1 MAVTGPGSHIQ
12 ASRCA
17 DPCRVA
23 DVTLAAAV
31 RAQADAVYIE
41 PMAMADDAYVITL
54 ERASQVLT
62 TVAVDAQL
70 GSAVIARLAFLAD
83 IDLAAVHASSAV
95 LPVRSGV
102 REAEIVITV
111 RPGISLCA
119 DLMVMG
125 VRGRAPAGAG
135 PPIGPAHGDV
145 VGQYRVH
152 EFLGEGGMGTVFE
165 VEHIALARRYALKVL
180 RTKVIERDP
189 GAAQKFLREARTAA
203 RVRHPNIVDVV
214 DFGHLPDGRPYFVME
229 LLEGQSL
236 ADLVAT
242 GPLPPGE
249 VVLIA
254 RQLANALA
262 AAHDR
267 GVVHADVT
275 PSNVLVVDA
284 GVDAG
289 AGAGAGAGTGTGT
302 GTEARSGELSVKLV
316 DFGLAELAGEG
327 LRDENPE
334 FVLGTPAYISP
345 EQLRGLAPTDRSDQ
359 YGLGAVLF
367 ELLTGHPPYHHDD
380 LRTLCMM
387 HLTAPI
393 PLVESPHGPLP
404 PKLADIVTTCLQK
417 TPQARFPGM
426 RALLV
431 ALDEV
436 ERVTDRRGWR
446 RWLSS

>member
-1 MAVTGPGSHIQ
+1 
-12 ASRCA
+12 
-17 DPCRVA
+17 
-23 DVTLAAAV
+23 
-31 RAQADAVYIE
+31 
-41 PMAMADDAYVITL
+41 
-54 ERASQVLT
+54 
-62 TVAVDAQL
+62 
-70 GSAVIARLAFLAD
+70 
-83 IDLAAVHASSAV
+83 
-95 LPVRSGV
+95 
-102 REAEIVITV
+102 
-111 RPGISLCA
+111 
-119 DLMVMG
+119 VM
-125 VRGRAPAGAG
+125 
-135 PPIGPAHGDV
+135 
-145 VGQYRVH
+145 
-152 EFLGEGGMGTVFE
+152 
-165 VEHIALARRYALKVL
+165 
-180 RTKVIERDP
+180 
-189 GAAQKFLREARTAA
+189 
-203 RVRHPNIVDVV
+203 
-214 DFGHLPDGRPYFVME
+214 
-229 LLEGQSL
+229 
-236 ADLVAT
+236 
-242 GPLPPGE
+242 
-249 VVLIA
+249 IA

-275 PSNVLVVDA
+275 PSNVLVVEGGDDPSA
-284 GVDAG
+284 PGD
-289 AGAGAGAGTGTGT
+289 
-302 GTEARSGELSVKLV
+302 LHVKLV

-359 YGLGAVLF
+359 YGLGAVLY

-417 TPQARFPGM
+417 TPQSRFPGM

-431 ALDEV
+431 ALDEI

>member
-1 MAVTGPGSHIQ
+1 
-12 ASRCA
+12 
-17 DPCRVA
+17 
-23 DVTLAAAV
+23 V

-54 ERASQVLT
+54 ERSSQVLT

-83 IDLAAVHASSAV
+83 IDLASAHASSAV
-95 LPVRSGV
+95 LPVRSGT

-111 RPGISLCA
+111 RPGTSLCA
-119 DLMVMG
+119 DMMVMARARG
-125 VRGRAPAGAG
+125 RTPVSEAIGPVRG
-135 PPIGPAHGDV
+135 DV
-145 VGQYRVH
+145 IGQYRVH

-165 VEHIALARRYALKVL
+165 VEHIALTRRYALKVL

-236 ADLVAT
+236 ADLVAA
-242 GPLPPGE
+242 GPLPAGE

-262 AAHDR
+262 VAHDR

-275 PSNVLVVDA
+275 PSNVLVVDGGDVGRA
-284 GVDAG
+284 GPG
-289 AGAGAGAGTGTGT
+289 AIV
-302 GTEARSGELSVKLV
+302 GELTVKLV

-393 PLVESPHGPLP
+393 PMVESPHGPLP

-431 ALDEV
+431 ALDEI

>member
-1 MAVTGPGSHIQ
+1 MAVTGSHIE
-12 ASRCA
+12 ASRFA

-23 DVTLAAAV
+23 DVTLAAAL

-41 PMAMADDAYVITL
+41 PMAMAEDAYVITL

-83 IDLAAVHASSAV
+83 IDLAAAHQSSAV

-102 REAEIVITV
+102 REAEVVITV
-111 RPGISLCA
+111 RPGASLCA
-119 DLMVMG
+119 DLVVMA
-125 VRGRAPAGAG
+125 RSRFRAPVTEAVG
-135 PPIGPAHGDV
+135 PVRGDV
-145 VGQYRVH
+145 VGQYRVQ

-214 DFGHLPDGRPYFVME
+214 DFGHLADGRPYFVME

-236 ADLVAT
+236 ADLVA
-242 GPLPPGE
+242 GGALPPGE
-249 VVLIA
+249 VVPIA

-262 AAHDR
+262 SAHDR

-275 PSNVLVVDA
+275 PSNVLVVDPGGEA
-284 GVDAG
+284 GRPPGSPG
-289 AGAGAGAGTGTGT
+289 A
-302 GTEARSGELSVKLV
+302 GELSVKLV

-393 PLVESPHGPLP
+393 PVVESPHGPLP

>member
-1 MAVTGPGSHIQ
+1 MAVTGPQIE
-12 ASRCA
+12 ASRSA

-23 DVTLAAAV
+23 DIALAAAV

-41 PMAMADDAYVITL
+41 PMALADDAYVITL

-70 GSAVIARLAFLAD
+70 GAAVIARLAFLAD
-83 IDLAAVHASSAV
+83 IDLAAAHASSAV
-95 LPVRSGV
+95 LPVRSGT
-102 REAEIVITV
+102 REAEVVITV
-111 RPGISLCA
+111 RPGASLCA
-119 DLMVMG
+119 DLMVMSRARG
-125 VRGRAPAGAG
+125 RTAPPLVEAIGPVRG
-135 PPIGPAHGDV
+135 DV
-145 VGQYRVH
+145 IGQYCVH

-165 VEHIALARRYALKVL
+165 VEHVALTRRYALKVL

-214 DFGHLPDGRPYFVME
+214 DFGHLVDGRPYFVME

-236 ADLVAT
+236 ADLVAA

-249 VVLIA
+249 VIVIA

-275 PSNVLVVDA
+275 PSNVLVVD
-284 GVDAG
+284 
-289 AGAGAGAGTGTGT
+289 GTDDPTRPGD
-302 GTEARSGELSVKLV
+302 LHVKLV

-367 ELLTGHPPYHHDD
+367 ELLSGHPPYHHDD

-393 PLVESPHGPLP
+393 PVVESPHGPLP
-404 PKLADIVTTCLQK
+404 PKLADIVMTCLQK

-431 ALDEV
+431 ALDEI

>member
-1 MAVTGPGSHIQ
+1 MAVTGSVSHIQ
-12 ASRCA
+12 ASRFA

-23 DVTLAAAV
+23 DITLAAAV

-83 IDLAAVHASSAV
+83 LDLSAPHVSSAK

-111 RPGISLCA
+111 RPGASLCA
-119 DLMVMG
+119 DLMVMSRI
-125 VRGRAPAGAG
+125 RGRG
-135 PPIGPAHGDV
+135 PVGEPVGPARGDV
-145 VGQYRVH
+145 IDQYRVH

-165 VEHIALARRYALKVL
+165 VEHVALGRRYALKVL

-203 RVRHPNIVDVV
+203 RVRHRNIVDVV
-214 DFGHLPDGRPYFVME
+214 DLGHLSDGRPYFVME

-236 ADLVAT
+236 ADLVA
-242 GPLPPGE
+242 GGALPPSE

-254 RQLANALA
+254 RQLADALA

-284 GVDAG
+284 G
-289 AGAGAGAGTGTGT
+289 
-302 GTEARSGELSVKLV
+302 EHPRSGELSVKLV

>member
-1 MAVTGPGSHIQ
+1 MDVTGNAF
-12 ASRCA
+12 ASSPPRSRPDQPPAAAPA
-17 DPCRVA
+17 DPRRIA
-23 DVTLAAAV
+23 DLVLATAV
-31 RAQADAVYIE
+31 RAQADAVYLE
-41 PMAMADDAYVITL
+41 PAPDDEDQYAIAIVRGAAELTGARLDATL
-54 ERASQVLT
+54 GA
-62 TVAVDAQL
+62 
-70 GSAVIARLAFLAD
+70 AVIARLAFLAD
-83 IDLAAVHASSAV
+83 IDLAAQHASSAV
-95 LPVRSGV
+95 LPVRSGG
-102 REAEIVITV
+102 REAEVVITV
-111 RPGISLCA
+111 RPGAALRAEVMIAPRSRGRAATA
-119 DLMVMG
+119 DG
-125 VRGRAPAGAG
+125 VRGAAG
-135 PPIGPAHGDV
+135 PAPGEQI
-145 VGQYRVH
+145 GQYRVR
-152 EFLGEGGMGTVFE
+152 EFLGEGGMGTVYD
-165 VEHIALARRYALKVL
+165 VEHVALARRYALKVL
-180 RTKVIERDP
+180 RAKVIERDA

-214 DFGHLPDGRPYFVME
+214 DFGHLADGRPYFVME

-236 ADLVAT
+236 ADLVAN
-242 GPLPPGE
+242 GALPPGE
-249 VVLIA
+249 VVAIA
-254 RQLANALA
+254 RQLAHALA

-275 PSNVLVVDA
+275 PSNVLVVPGD
-284 GVDAG
+284 G
-289 AGAGAGAGTGTGT
+289 
-302 GTEARSGELSVKLV
+302 GEVHVKLV

-367 ELLTGHPPYHHDD
+367 ELLTGRPPYHHDD
-380 LRTLCMM
+380 LRSLCMM

-393 PLVESPHGPLP
+393 PPVESPHGPMP
-404 PKLADIVTTCLQK
+404 PKLADLVTTCLQK

-426 RALLV
+426 RALLG

>member
-1 MAVTGPGSHIQ
+1 VNVTAVSDSHIE
-12 ASRCA
+12 AIRFT
-17 DPCRVA
+17 DPRRVA
-23 DVTLAAAV
+23 DLTLAAAI
-31 RAQADAVYIE
+31 RSHADAVYIE
-41 PMAMADDAYVITL
+41 PLALSEDSYAITL
-54 ERASQVLT
+54 ERASQVLA
-62 TVAVDAQL
+62 TVAMDAQL

-83 IDLAAVHASSAV
+83 IDLSAAHTSSAV
-95 LPVRSGV
+95 LPVRSGA
-102 REAEIVITV
+102 RDAEIVITV
-111 RPGISLCA
+111 RPGSSLCA
-119 DLMVMG
+119 DLMVMTRN
-125 VRGRAPAGAG
+125 RGRVQMIEPV
-135 PPIGPAHGDV
+135 GPARGDII
-145 VGQYRVH
+145 GQYRVI

-180 RTKVIERDP
+180 RTKVIERDA

-203 RVRHPNIVDVV
+203 RVRHSNIVDVI
-214 DFGHLPDGRPYFVME
+214 DFGHLADGRPYFVME

-236 ADLVAT
+236 ADLVA
-242 GPLPPGE
+242 GGALLPGE
-249 VVLIA
+249 VVTIA

-275 PSNVLVVDA
+275 PSNVLIVDA
-284 GVDAG
+284 GSEV
-289 AGAGAGAGTGTGT
+289 
-302 GTEARSGELSVKLV
+302 SGDPTHPSELHVKLV

-359 YGLGAVLF
+359 YGLGAVLY
-367 ELLTGHPPYHHDD
+367 ELLTGRPPYHHDD

-393 PLVESPHGPLP
+393 PAVESPHGPLP

-431 ALDEV
+431 ALDEI

>member
-1 MAVTGPGSHIQ
+1 MAVSETQ
-12 ASRCA
+12 LEATRFV
-17 DPCRVA
+17 DPRRVA
-23 DVTLAAAV
+23 DLTLAAAV
-31 RAQADAVYIE
+31 RAHADAVYIE
-41 PMAMADDAYVITL
+41 PMAMSDDTYVITL

-62 TVAVDAQL
+62 TVPLDAQL
-70 GSAVIARLAFLAD
+70 GAAVIARLAFLAD
-83 IDLAAVHASSAV
+83 IDLSAAHAVSGV
-95 LPVRSGV
+95 LPVRSGT
-102 REAEIVITV
+102 REAEVVITV
-111 RPGISLCA
+111 RPGTSLCA
-119 DLMVMG
+119 DLMVMSRT
-125 VRGRAPAGAG
+125 RGRPQVIEPVG
-135 PPIGPAHGDV
+135 PSRGDV
-145 VGQYRVH
+145 IGQYRVL

-165 VEHIALARRYALKVL
+165 VEHIALIRRYALKVL
-180 RTKVIERDP
+180 RTKVIERDA

-214 DFGHLPDGRPYFVME
+214 DFGYLPDGRPYFVME

-236 ADLVAT
+236 ADLVA
-242 GPLPPGE
+242 GGALAPGE
-249 VVLIA
+249 VVMIA

-275 PSNVLVVDA
+275 PSNVLVVGA
-284 GVDAG
+284 GVDNDA
-289 AGAGAGAGTGTGT
+289 ANP
-302 GTEARSGELSVKLV
+302 ELHVKLV

-367 ELLTGHPPYHHDD
+367 ELLTGHPPFHHDD
-380 LRTLCMM
+380 LRSLCMM

-393 PLVESPHGPLP
+393 PAIESPHGPLP

-431 ALDEV
+431 ALDEI

>member
-1 MAVTGPGSHIQ
+1 MAVTGPDFE
-12 ASRCA
+12 ASREASRFA

-23 DVTLAAAV
+23 DLTLAAAV

-41 PMAMADDAYVITL
+41 PMAMAEDAYVITL
-54 ERASQVLT
+54 ERSSQVLT

-70 GSAVIARLAFLAD
+70 GSAVIARFAFLAD
-83 IDLAAVHASSAV
+83 IDLAASHASSAV
-95 LPVRSGV
+95 LPVRAGA
-102 REAEIVITV
+102 READVVITV
-111 RPGISLCA
+111 RPGVSLCA
-119 DLMVMG
+119 DLMVMAR
-125 VRGRAPAGAG
+125 VRGRAPVGEA
-135 PPIGPAHGDV
+135 IGPVRGDV

-180 RTKVIERDP
+180 RNKVIERDP
-189 GAAQKFLREARTAA
+189 AAAQKFLREARTAA
-203 RVRHPNIVDVV
+203 RVRHSNIVDVV

-236 ADLVAT
+236 ADLVAA
-242 GPLPPGE
+242 GALPAGE

-275 PSNVLVVDA
+275 PSNVLVVD
-284 GVDAG
+284 
-289 AGAGAGAGTGTGT
+289 TGGD
-302 GTEARSGELSVKLV
+302 GGRSGELSVKLV

-367 ELLTGHPPYHHDD
+367 ELLTGRPPYHHDD

-431 ALDEV
+431 ALDEI

>member
-1 MAVTGPGSHIQ
+1 MAVTGSQIE
-12 ASRCA
+12 ASRFA
-17 DPCRVA
+17 DPRRIA
-23 DVTLAAAV
+23 DLTLAAAV

-41 PMAMADDAYVITL
+41 PMAMAEDAYMITV

-62 TVAVDAQL
+62 TVALDAQL
-70 GSAVIARLAFLAD
+70 GAAVIARLAFLAD
-83 IDLAAVHASSAV
+83 IDLAAAHASSAV
-95 LPVRSGV
+95 LPVRSGT
-102 REAEIVITV
+102 REAEVVITV

-119 DLMVMG
+119 DLMLMT
-125 VRGRAPAGAG
+125 RGRGRGPGGAVIES
-135 PPIGPAHGDV
+135 IGPTRGDMI
-145 VGQYRVH
+145 GQYRVH

-165 VEHIALARRYALKVL
+165 VEHVALSRRYALKVL

-236 ADLVAT
+236 ADLVVA
-242 GPLPPGE
+242 GPLPPGD

-275 PSNVLVVDA
+275 PSNVLVVDI
-284 GVDAG
+284 DDQ
-289 AGAGAGAGTGTGT
+289 
-302 GTEARSGELSVKLV
+302 RSGELHVKLV

-393 PLVESPHGPLP
+393 PVVDSPHGPLP

-431 ALDEV
+431 ALDEI